1 MIAYLL
7 LGATYAFAAAAQPGP
22 FQTFLISRAVSQ
34 GWRRTL
40 PAALAPLVSD
50 GPIIVL
56 ALLVLTQ
63 VPPGF
68 EPALRCAGGA
78 FLLYLAWGAFGSWRK
93 SREASTDETGASRKT
108 VLSAALV
115 NLLNPNPYLGW
126 SLVLGPLLLK
136 GWRETPANGLALI
149 LGFYVTMILVT
160 AGIIVL
166 FSAARNLGPRI
177 CRALVGA
184 SAIALLGF
192 ACYELWT
199 GARGLL
205 LG

>member
-68 EPALRCAGGA
+68 NRRCAAPAGRSFSTWRGVRSGPGGGAERRAPREPAPAG
-78 FLLYLAWGAFGSWRK
+78 RPC
-93 SREASTDETGASRKT
+93 
-108 VLSAALV
+108 SARR
-115 NLLNPNPYLGW
+115 W
-126 SLVLGPLLLK
+126 
-136 GWRETPANGLALI
+136 
-149 LGFYVTMILVT
+149 
-160 AGIIVL
+160 
-166 FSAARNLGPRI
+166 
-177 CRALVGA
+177 
-184 SAIALLGF
+184 
-192 ACYELWT
+192 
-199 GARGLL
+199 
-205 LG
+205 